1 VMFMGKI
8 APRCI
13 SAGATGGVILALD
26 SKNINT
32 PSKVKYEPLDNS
44 CGPQI

>member
-1 VMFMGKI
+1 VMFMRKT
-8 APRCI
+8 ASRCI
-13 SAGATGGVILALD
+13 SAGATGGVIHGLN

-44 CGPQI
+44 CEPQI

>member
-1 VMFMGKI
+1 MFMEKT
-8 APRCI
+8 ASRCLA
-13 SAGATGGVILALD
+13 AGATEGVIHALD

-44 CGPQI
+44 CEPQI